1 MLTVGIDTYIT
12 VDEATAYV
20 CEQYVTMH
28 PLRVH
33 WSVLTEEERETYLKQ
48 ALRRLENLN
57 YVGSKIDYYQ
67 PLKFPRIAY
76 GRPCEW
82 DKVPLNVKRA
92 QAIMALEI
100 IRKEYISCSDKRM
113 ISILDPYRAE
123 SGESEDRDTDSLPKS
138 VYELLHEWVS
148 VGRKV

>member
-76 GRPCEW
+76 GRPCEL

-123 SGESEDRDTDSLPKS
+123 SGESKDRDTDSLPKS

>member
-113 ISILDPYRAE
+113 IALIDPYRAE
-123 SGESEDRDTDSLPKS
+123 SGESEDQNMDSLPKS

>member
-100 IRKEYISCSDKRM
+100 IRREYTACADKRM
-113 ISILDPYRAE
+113 IALLDPYRKQPDE
-123 SGESEDRDTDSLPKS
+123 NKESEKDLLPKS

>member
-100 IRKEYISCSDKRM
+100 IRREYTACADKRM
-113 ISILDPYRAE
+113 IALLDPYRKE
-123 SGESEDRDTDSLPKS
+123 PDENKESEKDLLPKS